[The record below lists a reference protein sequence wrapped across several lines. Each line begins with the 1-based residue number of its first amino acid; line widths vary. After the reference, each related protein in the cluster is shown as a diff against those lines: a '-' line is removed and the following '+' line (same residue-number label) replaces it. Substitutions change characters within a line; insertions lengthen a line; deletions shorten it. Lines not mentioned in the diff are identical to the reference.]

1 MDVSIELVKITMD
14 LVKITMDLVKI
25 TTKFWYILL
34 SQQLDLPIK

>member
-1 MDVSIELVKITMD
+1 MEVSMD